1 MANEIRYTVA
11 KVTTARPSMYT
22 PTIKISSESLS
33 ITDEFNGSFLG
44 GYKIY
49 YDGDYLGSVGP
60 VKSVDLGQFKYPS
73 ITSYKITIKAFSD
86 YFNDSPASNE
96 ALFSMKGYDKIENEF
111 GTTAKIMSS
120 YKVAAPDR
128 PWLKN
133 VETLTMI

>member
-11 KVTTARPSMYT
+11 KVTTARPSMNR

-33 ITDEFNGSFLG
+33 IEDTLNGSFLG

-49 YDGDYLGSVGP
+49 CDGNYLASVGP
-60 VKSVDLGQFKYPS
+60 VKSVDLGQFEYPS
-73 ITSYKITIKAFSD
+73 ITTYKITIKAFSD

-96 ALFSMKGYDKIENEF
+96 VLFSMKGYDKIENEL

-120 YKVAAPDR
+120 YRITPGTWIKGA
-128 PWLKN
+128 
-133 VETLTMI
+133 ETLTMI